1 MDTIRRYIKRC
12 IGLLC
17 LLALFGNLQGQTV
30 KKPVIE
36 VTKRK
41 ALVGPH
47 CIVNQFSTGVS
58 ALANYNGLENITDD
72 DLDNCATITG
82 VRAGVGVL
90 PILSVKDTKNSYK
103 GGTTAGFTIASVE
116 NGGLLS
122 LDVIK
127 LFSIRTFLNGKKQE
141 QIAVKEAS
149 SGGLGLKLI
158 KIPGSDNVCVD
169 VSITTTKDFDEIYLF
184 SAGVNVEAVSK
195 IGIKYAFVGD
205 PKEVLLTYDG
215 LEAYGK
221 ELGIE
226 KGIKIDYDRCD
237 GMPWPVKDKLLRNDT
252 FHDRLFDPD
261 TTNYLETGL
270 LAIGEWFHAQIGTDY
285 QFPAG
290 TEVGFKYFN
299 KGLLE
304 LKLGSF
310 VTITLYD
317 ANNKEVQTETISADV
332 LNLGVVSTGEIISSI
347 ISKVPFYS
355 ARLTVGAGLL
365 SLNVGGVGVY
375 YGFVREKPEVY
386 HHCPIQPSMSA
397 TICENVTTYEL
408 RSNPKMKV
416 RWELKKFDHFSGE
429 DTPSVSEVVKG
440 VKIAETDS
448 VAKVTGLSVNGVY
461 TFEATAIDCTS
472 EPKCSETIIL
482 TKGIQA
488 SSSSCGTPI
497 INEKGEQKYELST
510 STYGVTGSLI
520 SVSNIKNKS
529 NILSANFDSYAS
541 YVSGLSLASNM
552 GIIGIKTVSGDSIDL
567 GIKGDKRVGFIV
579 ENAST
584 FLDADVLQFM
594 RIRLFRNGVEV
605 DGGGVIDEANTIGAG
620 LIGTEHSQKIRYSI
634 KVPSNVEFDEFQLWT
649 SGVLNLG
656 LNTLRIYY
664 GFIESAD
671 ANCSD
676 PLANSCASIVT
687 TEETQATLLL
697 EVPFQ
702 TASVGG
708 SLIDADKLLDDD
720 MNTALI
726 YTPVV
731 GVGSGISLRV
741 KLGRTVDKSKQL
753 GLALDSKTYLLG
765 LNVGAWITV
774 STYLNGKQ
782 QEKFT
787 DWGTLGLN
795 AIGYGDRRYLIS
807 QPKEPYDEVKITLAA
822 VADALEGY
830 KLYGLFFRND
840 LDGDGM
846 PDCMDPTCCPGT
858 LMNLQTASH
867 ICEKD
872 TVKLSG
878 KTKYEKETERDY
890 KIAIFKQEA
899 DINTETPDTIG
910 IYTINKGSFEFAVWN
925 DLKAGKYKL
934 VIYDKREKEGNAGED
949 KKDDA
954 GTEEEIQ
961 YEEFVLVI
969 LEFVVHPNETTWK
982 KDVADTDWNKW
993 ENWDKGSPWTC
1004 TNVIIPESA
1013 KAYPILKGKDSNGCN
1028 YIHFEPKA
1036 EVKNTHYLFYQKAW
1050 VEIKMLPNRY
1060 YMVAAPL
1067 KRIYSGDWFIA
1078 AKGKQY
1084 PKYFTTLDE
1093 ESYPE
1098 NRVTPTIY
1106 QRIWDATSLDQ
1117 LINANNRPFIR
1128 PGDKVNITMTGWTK
1142 PFNWLA
1148 TTYDKN
1154 TLSGF
1159 EYDFN
1164 ALSVWIHPYKPSQD
1178 TEGDNNEE
1186 YLFRFPK
1193 AHSEYHY
1200 YDENGTLLSVGVQIK
1215 DRKNSGR
1222 FIYEL
1227 DDKKVK
1233 FPLVMRYKNESY
1245 QNKTFLVGNPFMT
1258 HVNVVKL
1265 LEANKHLS
1273 SVKIYNGEKGT
1284 FNSLIHKLDGDGI
1297 LTVTS
1302 DTTIYIA
1309 SMQSFFVTCSADIVE
1324 SCAVTFTEDMLMT
1337 GPEIKKELS
1346 IQQTKKQTA
1355 SVANRSI
1362 RLVAS
1367 ADSKQAAALVHFSSK
1382 ANDHYREN
1390 EDAEILMENEV
1401 KPAIAMFT
1409 VADQR
1414 ALDIQQRQNGGD
1426 IPLGI
1431 YLEKPANVTLSVTV
1445 PDDYD
1450 GWILKDWENNRI
1462 YPLSA
1467 GKENP
1472 IELGRLTTNIGRFSL
1487 SGKSVATGN
1496 GHIVATQPK
1505 VFCCREEGSNH
1516 IIVRSSEQ
1524 LMVRCEVF
1532 TINGRMVGQM
1542 RSESNEYQLPV
1553 GQGIYVVKV
1562 YFQDKTSAVVKVF

>member
-17 LLALFGNLQGQTV
+17 LLALFGSIQGQTV
-30 KKPVIE
+30 KKPVVE

-41 ALVGPH
+41 ALVGPY
-47 CIVNQFSTGVS
+47 CLVNQFSAVANVAT
-58 ALANYNGLENITDD
+58 NYNELENITDE
-72 DLDNCATITG
+72 DLDNCAAITG
-82 VRAGVGVL
+82 IKVGVAVL

-103 GGTTAGFTIASVE
+103 AGTTAGFTLVSTKDG
-116 NGGLLS
+116 NLLS

-127 LFSIRTFLNGKKQE
+127 MFSIATYLNGEQQE
-141 QIAVKEAS
+141 LIAVKEAS
-149 SGGLGLKLI
+149 SGGLGLNLI
-158 KIPGSDNVCVD
+158 QLPGSDNVCVD
-169 VSITTTKDFDEIYLF
+169 VSITTTKDFDEIYLM
-184 SAGVNVEAVSK
+184 SGGVNVQTISK
-195 IGIKYAFVGD
+195 LSIKYAFVGN
-205 PKEVLLTYDG
+205 PKEVLLTHNG
-215 LEAYGK
+215 LAEYGK
-221 ELGIE
+221 ELN
-226 KGIKIDYDRCD
+226 KDIKIDMKKCG
-237 GMPWPVKDKLLRNDT
+237 GMPWSNSKLNELLLDE
-252 FHDRLFDPD
+252 D
-261 TTNYLETGL
+261 TTNFLTTVPVV
-270 LAIGEWFHAQIGTDY
+270 AIAEAFRVQIGTNY
-285 QFPAG
+285 EFPAG
-290 TEVGFKYFN
+290 TEVGFKFFD
-299 KGLLE
+299 K
-304 LKLGSF
+304 
-310 VTITLYD
+310 
-317 ANNKEVQTETISADV
+317 
-332 LNLGVVSTGEIISSI
+332 
-347 ISKVPFYS
+347 
-355 ARLTVGAGLL
+355 GLL
-365 SLNVGGVGVY
+365 SLNVGGNFTIKLYDENNNEVQREVISADILGLGVIKAGEVTASIISKKPFYSARLTSGTVLGVNATATGVY
-375 YGFVREKPEVY
+375 YGFVKEKPEVY
-386 HHCPIQPSMSA
+386 HHCPILPSMSA
-397 TICENVTTYEL
+397 TICESVTTYEL
-408 RSNPKMKV
+408 RSNPK
-416 RWELKKFDHFSGE
+416 LKIDWKLVKFEPFTKKRASSVVIGE
-429 DTPSVSEVVKG
+429 SVNG
-440 VKIAETDS
+440 
-448 VAKVTGLSVNGVY
+448 VAKVTGLSANGVY
-461 TFEATAIDCTS
+461 TFKATVRDCTS

-482 TKGIQA
+482 TKGVQA
-488 SSSSCGTPI
+488 KTTSCGTPI
-497 INEKGEQKYELST
+497 INEKDSSKYELST
-510 STYGVTGSLI
+510 SSYGVTGSLI
-520 SVSNIKNKS
+520 SISNIKNKS
-529 NILSANFDSYAS
+529 NVLDGKYDNYAS

-552 GIIGIKTVSGDSIDL
+552 GLIGIKTIGGEPIDI
-567 GIKGDKRVGFIV
+567 GIIGDKRVGFIV

-594 RIRLFRNGVEV
+594 RIRLFRSGKVVYEH
-605 DGGGVIDEANTIGAG
+605 VIDETNTIGAG

-671 ANCSD
+671 DNCSD
-676 PLANSCASIVT
+676 PLANSCASIVS
-687 TEETQATLLL
+687 TEDTDASLSLKI
-697 EVPFQ
+697 PFQ

-708 SLIDADKLLDDD
+708 SLLHADRLLDGD
-720 MNTALI
+720 MSTALT
-726 YTPVV
+726 YTP
-731 GVGSGISLRV
+731 GVGAGTGVILCV

-753 GLALDSKTYLLG
+753 GLALDDKTYLLG
-765 LNVGAWITV
+765 AGLGTWMTIY
-774 STYLNGKQ
+774 TYLDGEE

-787 DWGTLGLN
+787 DWKPWGLDV
-795 AIGYGDRRYLIS
+795 IGYGARRYLFS
-807 QPKEPYDEVKITLAA
+807 QPTKPYDEVRIAFAGVLS
-822 VADALEGY
+822 ALEGY
-830 KLYGLFFRND
+830 NLYGLFFRSD
-840 LDGDGM
+840 IDGDGL
-846 PDCMDPTCCPGT
+846 PDCMDSDCCSGS
-858 LMNLQTASH
+858 LVNLQTTPH

-872 TVKLSG
+872 TVVLLG
-878 KTKYEKETERDY
+878 ETKFENETERDY
-890 KIAIFKQEA
+890 KISIFDQNV
-899 DINTETPDTIG
+899 DINKADSVFSGKFTIK
-910 IYTINKGSFEFAVWN
+910 KGKFNLKVWEN
-925 DLKAGKYKL
+925 TKVGRYQL
-934 VIYDKREKEGNAGED
+934 VVYDKKKKEDNAEEDNKDEGNKKEEED
-949 KKDDA
+949 KKDE
-954 GTEEEIQ
+954 GNKEEDK
-961 YEEFVLVI
+961 YEEFVLTI
-969 LEFVVHPNETTWK
+969 LEFTVHPRQTIWL
-982 KDVADTDWNKW
+982 DTVTNTSWNKW
-993 ENWDKGSPWTC
+993 ENWSDGSPWTC
-1004 TNVIIPESA
+1004 TNVIIPDSA
-1013 KAYPILKGKDSNGCN
+1013 KAYPILVDSLLNGCN
-1028 YIHFEPKA
+1028 YIHFEPNA
-1036 EVKNTHYLFYQKAW
+1036 EVKNTHYLDYQEAW
-1050 VEIKMLPNRY
+1050 VDIKLHPNRY

-1098 NRVTPTIY
+1098 NRVMPTIY

-1117 LINANNRPFIR
+1117 LINANNRPFVR

-1222 FIYEL
+1222 FIYEP
-1227 DDKKVK
+1227 DDEKVK

-1273 SVKIYNGEKGT
+1273 SVKIYNGKKGT

-1309 SMQSFFVTCSADIVE
+1309 PMQSFFVTCSADIVE

-1362 RLVAS
+1362 HLVAS

-1462 YPLSA
+1462 YPLLA
-1467 GKENP
+1467 GRENP

-1516 IIVRSSEQ
+1516 IVVRSSEQ

-1532 TINGRMVGQM
+1532 TINGRMAGQI